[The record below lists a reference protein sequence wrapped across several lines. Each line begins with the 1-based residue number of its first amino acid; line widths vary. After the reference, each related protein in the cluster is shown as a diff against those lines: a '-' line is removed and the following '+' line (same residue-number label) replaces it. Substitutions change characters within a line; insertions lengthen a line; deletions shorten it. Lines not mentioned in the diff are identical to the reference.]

1 MTHRECRLLWPQF
14 LAESFSYR
22 THNLR
27 ASTVQCPYI
36 VYSTRSERLGA
47 ARSGAADSR
56 SMNPARHRIVSHCN
70 EQSCVWCLLCYV
82 LGFCLPHVLC
92 VSFVA
97 DSHWSATFSRWTIS
111 CLQLQY
117 SASQMHSL
125 ISRFAFKFVL
135 SSRVESSRVCALA
148 REWKFNK
155 GPRPTNRLCR
165 RSLFSQLNE
174 VNSIAITCLLG
185 LIHLCAH

>member
-1 MTHRECRLLWPQF
+1 MTHRECGLWPQF

-36 VYSTRSERLGA
+36 VYTLQYLFGA

-70 EQSCVWCLLCYV
+70 EQSCFWCLLCYV

-97 DSHWSATFSRWTIS
+97 DSHWSSNIFPVDHLMPTTTVQCITNALFDFSL
-111 CLQLQY
+111 CFQVC
-117 SASQMHSL
+117 
-125 ISRFAFKFVL
+125 AFK
-135 SSRVESSRVCALA
+135 SSRVESVPSRANGNLIKALPLQIDCVGGHFSLSST
-148 REWKFNK
+148 KL
-155 GPRPTNRLCR
+155 TRLQ
-165 RSLFSQLNE
+165 SLAFW
-174 VNSIAITCLLG
+174 V
-185 LIHLCAH
+185 